1 MDVDTRLRGVERP
14 PVVYC
19 VARIFL
25 CTSSLQQNLIS
36 DEKKKNRIDWISV
49 RSENNN
55 HKASEQKYN
64 NR

>member
-1 MDVDTRLRGVERP
+1 MDVDTRLSFVERP
-14 PVVYC
+14 TVVYC

-25 CTSSLQQNLIS
+25 CTTEPYKRRK
-36 DEKKKNRIDWISV
+36 EKKRIDWISV

-55 HKASEQKYN
+55 HKASRRKYN